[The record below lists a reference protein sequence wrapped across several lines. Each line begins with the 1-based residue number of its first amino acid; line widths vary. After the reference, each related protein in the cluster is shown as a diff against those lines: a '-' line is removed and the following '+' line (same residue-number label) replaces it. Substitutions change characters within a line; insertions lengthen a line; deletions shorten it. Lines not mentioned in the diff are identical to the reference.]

1 MKTKPRIEIDLAKV
15 EQYAQVCD
23 NEEEIALALG
33 VSYSTLQNRKRE
45 FEEFANAIKRGK
57 AAANI
62 FVGGRLMGL
71 VKEGNPAATIFW
83 MKSRCGWKETQRI
96 ETNETK
102 GDSLKNVYAKMRE
115 AVTEKDE
122 EPV

>member
-1 MKTKPRIEIDLAKV
+1 MRTKPRIEIDLAKV

-45 FEEFANAIKRGK
+45 FVDFANAIKRGK

-62 FVGGRLMGL
+62 FVGGRLMNL

-96 ETNETK
+96 ETGEAQTE
-102 GDSLKNVYAKMRE
+102 SLKGVYAKMRE
-115 AVTEKDE
+115 ATNEKDD